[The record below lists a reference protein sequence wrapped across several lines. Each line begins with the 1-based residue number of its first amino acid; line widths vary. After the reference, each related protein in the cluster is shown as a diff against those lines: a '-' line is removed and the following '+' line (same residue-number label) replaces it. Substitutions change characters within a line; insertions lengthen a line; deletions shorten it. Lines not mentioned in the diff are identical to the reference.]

1 MAEELGEEMPEA
13 RNKKQPGLTRLGG
26 AESDSDEEEEED
38 DDDLALQ
45 KYDETE
51 VVVNERDDLAIRMFM
66 HK

>member
-1 MAEELGEEMPEA
+1 MAEELVEEMPEV

-26 AESDSDEEEEED
+26 AESDSDEEEE
-38 DDDLALQ
+38 DDLALQ

>member
-1 MAEELGEEMPEA
+1 MAVELGEEMPEV

-26 AESDSDEEEEED
+26 AESDSDEEEEE
-38 DDDLALQ
+38 DDLALQ

>member
-1 MAEELGEEMPEA
+1 MAEELVEEMPEV

-26 AESDSDEEEEED
+26 AESDSDEEEEE
-38 DDDLALQ
+38 DDLALQ